1 MTLQKDQPTPEE
13 SRRGRIIRFSIL
25 GLAGALLVAAIII
38 WIVSGVK
45 IF

>member
-1 MTLQKDQPTPEE
+1 MTLRKDQPKPEE
-13 SRRGRIIRFSIL
+13 TRRGRIIRFSIL

>member
-1 MTLQKDQPTPEE
+1 MTLQKDQPKPED
-13 SRRGRIIRFSIL
+13 SRRARIIRNSIL

>member
-1 MTLQKDQPTPEE
+1 MTLQKDQPKPEE
-13 SRRGRIIRFSIL
+13 SRRGKIIRYSIL
-25 GLAGALLVAAIII
+25 GLAGSLLLAAIII